1 MRGYAIIPVFCL
13 LSAAVSGVQGTYDE
27 RGNARVPSSAPPRL
41 LVGLATSLTPHLEE
55 GLDHTK
61 GSYSVSYL
69 TWGGSLTA
77 QYHFTEF
84 YLDAG
89 VGLMRLLSLKVND
102 LKIDMSNRTQWH
114 LPFYAHAYYKLDPLF
129 ALGTGITHLTELPMY
144 VDSQKVPDS
153 SYHHIFI
160 DVAAQITPEINPDLK
175 LVFTALVGLNVI
187 PGRQNVYSVGDL
199 LHLRFQF
206 SAGILYRLM

>member
-13 LSAAVSGVQGTYDE
+13 LSAAAFGVQVTYDE
-27 RGNARVPSSAPPRL
+27 RGNARAPQQVQSRL
-41 LVGLATSLTPHLEE
+41 LVGLETSLTPHLEE

-89 VGLMRLLSLKVND
+89 VGMMRLLSLKVND

-114 LPFYAHAYYKLDPLF
+114 LPFYAHAYYKLDPIF
-129 ALGTGITHLTELPMY
+129 ALGTGLTHLTELPMY

-153 SYHHIFI
+153 SYHHIFV
-160 DVAAQITPEINPDLK
+160 DVAAQLTPEISPDLK
-175 LVFTALVGLNVI
+175 LVFTALVGLNMI

-199 LHLRFQF
+199 LHVRFQF
-206 SAGILYRLM
+206 NAGMLYRLM